1 MIEMFKIALDF
12 ATSRS
17 DERLFRVGACAVR
30 GSDQKIVKARNL
42 PVMIDQDVMDSY
54 TERYVYPHAHAES
67 SLIKKITPKSVVFV
81 ARGRKLNNQMA
92 MARPC
97 QTCET
102 LLGYAGVEKVYYTI
116 SELEY
121 GVMFLKSKKDDRIY
135 QF

>member
-1 MIEMFKIALDF
+1 
-12 ATSRS
+12 
-17 DERLFRVGACAVR
+17 
-30 GSDQKIVKARNL
+30 
-42 PVMIDQDVMDSY
+42 
-54 TERYVYPHAHAES
+54 
-67 SLIKKITPKSVVFV
+67 VFV
-81 ARGRKLNNQMA
+81 ARGRKLNDQMA